1 MNDCDIIIGVDKIIE
16 VKNIIPKN
24 IINTFIKCLMIGSSG
39 VGKSSILE
47 RYSSNIFHNHFI
59 TTIGVD
65 YKIKNILLD
74 NYNIKL
80 QLWDT
85 ASQERFRC
93 ITTSY
98 YRNSHIIIVCFDI
111 TDTYSFNELDFWIE
125 DATSH
130 LSEPIIMAICGTKLD
145 LEKKRIISY
154 EQGKDYANY
163 KNLPYFEISSKDNM
177 GIELMFETLLRI
189 KLLEPDFI
197 KITIELPI
205 VKENYN
211 IVKLNYISD
220 NNHNHNQYQYQYQY
234 QNQNQQNCCY
244 LY

>member
-1 MNDCDIIIGVDKIIE
+1 MGNNYITTIDVQEIE
-16 VKNIIPKN
+16 VIDIEKDVIPPKN

-47 RYSSNIFHNHFI
+47 RYSSNVFYNHFI

-74 NYNIKL
+74 DYNIKL

-98 YRNSHIIIVCFDI
+98 YRNSHIIIVCYDM

-125 DATSH
+125 DATKH
-130 LSEPIIMAICGTKLD
+130 ISEPILMAICGTKLD
-145 LEKKRIISY
+145 LEKKRTISY
-154 EQGKDYANY
+154 DEGKNYANY
-163 KNLPYFEISSKDNM
+163 KNLPYFEISSKDNT
-177 GIELMFETLLRI
+177 GIELMFETLLKI
-189 KLLEPDFI
+189 KLSEPEFI
-197 KITIELPI
+197 KITIEPNISTEKYDVLT
-205 VKENYN
+205 VNYLSD
-211 IVKLNYISD
+211 KNY
-220 NNHNHNQYQYQYQY
+220 YGE
-234 QNQNQQNCCY
+234 QQHCCS

>member
-1 MNDCDIIIGVDKIIE
+1 MDNNYITAIDVQPIKE
-16 VKNIIPKN
+16 KNELLPKN

-47 RYSSNIFHNHFI
+47 RYSSNVFYNHFI

-93 ITTSY
+93 ITTTY
-98 YRNSHIIIVCFDI
+98 YRNSHIIIVCYDM
-111 TDTYSFNELDFWIE
+111 TDVYSFNELDFWIE
-125 DATSH
+125 DATKH
-130 LSEPIIMAICGTKLD
+130 ISEPILMAICGTKLD
-145 LEKKRIISY
+145 LEKKRTISY
-154 EQGKDYANY
+154 DDGKNYANY
-163 KNLPYFEISSKDNM
+163 KNLPYFEISSKDNT
-177 GIELMFETLLRI
+177 GIELMFETLLKI
-189 KLLEPDFI
+189 KLSEPEFI
-197 KITIELPI
+197 KITMEPNIS
-205 VKENYN
+205 KEKFD
-211 IVKLNYISD
+211 VLTLNYVSD
-220 NNHNHNQYQYQYQY
+220 NNYYGE
-234 QNQNQQNCCY
+234 QQHCCF

>member
-1 MNDCDIIIGVDKIIE
+1 MKNNDNDITMDVEQNIG
-16 VKNIIPKN
+16 VKNIISPN

-47 RYSSNIFHNHFI
+47 RYTSNIFYNHFI

-65 YKIKNILLD
+65 YKIKNMSLD

-125 DATSH
+125 DATKNI
-130 LSEPIIMAICGTKLD
+130 SEPIIMAICGTKVD
-145 LEKKRIISY
+145 LEKKRVISY
-154 EQGKDYANY
+154 DEGKNYANY

-189 KLLEPDFI
+189 KLSEPDFI
-197 KITIELPI
+197 KITIEPNIL
-205 VKENYN
+205 KENYN
-211 IVKLNYISD
+211 VVNLNYVSD
-220 NNHNHNQYQYQYQY
+220 NNYYGYQ
-234 QNQNQQNCCY
+234 QQCCY